1 MGLRLNNGD
10 NAMATK
16 TQPDLIKTEI
26 IKNETNTHIDLVM
39 HWNEKTMYFR
49 QIQAETFGIAALIC
63 EASEFERWIVDP
75 NIGGN
80 NLRLGVVTTNIRIE
94 LVEGGQEEMARA
106 ATVLLAIEY
115 DITHR

>member
-1 MGLRLNNGD
+1 MGLQLSNGD

-16 TQPDLIKTEI
+16 TQPDLIRTEI
-26 IKNETNTHIDLVM
+26 VKGEMESHIDLVM
-39 HWNEKTMYFR
+39 HWNEKTMHFR

-63 EASEFERWIVDP
+63 EASEFEMWIVEP
-75 NIGGN
+75 NTGCNI
-80 NLRLGVVTTNIRIE
+80 LRLGVVTTNIRIE
-94 LVEGGQEEMARA
+94 LMEGGQEEMARA